1 MTLYDLVNGTTL
13 QGDIRLSV
21 WDEDGEEV
29 AVEEYENCE
38 DLSSADLS
46 CYEELAVNYVFVG
59 GDSKLH
65 IELEGYAGWMHEE
78 EEVECEELPVKV
90 ILVAGGVRHYC
101 NEFETEDEAED
112 FCEYYNYRMVDEN
125 GFEWRMEIE
134 VDD

>member
-21 WDEDGEEV
+21 WDEDEEV
-29 AVEEYENCE
+29 AVEEYKNCE

-65 IELEGYAGWMHEE
+65 IELEGYAGWMHEDE
-78 EEVECEELPVKV
+78 EESVDLPVRV
-90 ILVAGGVRHYC
+90 YLVSEGGTRNYFA
-101 NEFETEDEAED
+101 EFETEDEANEFCDSFKWEWKDDND
-112 FCEYYNYRMVDEN
+112 FV
-125 GFEWRMEIE
+125 WSMEVE